1 MLYCQLALPY
11 AIISAMAREMLNL
24 EEAAEHVHL
33 GINDLKHFAQRGE
46 VEAVAHGD
54 SYLFSHRALDEW
66 AQRQLLS
73 ASARDLKKQ
82 HRVIMDEH
90 RRTHRTD
97 WGVADLFDPAAI
109 DLTIPAKAKAGI
121 LRDMTD
127 LADRSGK
134 VYDPD
139 ALFKGL
145 VAREEIASTAVGN
158 SIALLHPRFHDPYL
172 FAESFIAYGR
182 SLASV
187 FFGAADGEA
196 TRHFF
201 LICSTDHELHLHI
214 LARLAM
220 LAHGSDLIEALNAA
234 DSPEA
239 VLSAIRSAEQ
249 PYSQP

>member
-1 MLYCQLALPY
+1 
-11 AIISAMAREMLNL
+11 MAREMLNL

-33 GINDLKHFAQRGE
+33 SANELKHFAQRGE
-46 VEAVAHGD
+46 VAAVTHGE

-66 AQRQLLS
+66 AQRQLLA
-73 ASARDLKKQ
+73 ASARELKEQ

-90 RRTHRTD
+90 RRAHCED
-97 WGVADLFDPAAI
+97 WCVADLFDVAAI
-109 DLTIPAKAKAGI
+109 DLELPAKAKAGI

-139 ALFKGL
+139 ALFREL

-172 FAESFIAYGR
+172 FSESFVAYGR
-182 SLASV
+182 SRARV

-196 TRHFF
+196 TRHFL

-220 LAHGSDLIEALNAA
+220 LAHGSDLIEALDAA
-234 DSPEA
+234 DSSEA
-239 VLSAIRSAEQ
+239 VLAAIRAAEA
-249 PYSQP
+249 PYLT

>member
-1 MLYCQLALPY
+1 
-11 AIISAMAREMLNL
+11 MAREMLTL

-33 GINDLKHFAQRGE
+33 SANELKHFAQRGE
-46 VEAVAHGD
+46 VEAVSHGE

-66 AQRQLLS
+66 AQRQLLA
-73 ASARDLKKQ
+73 ASARDLKEQ

-90 RRTHRTD
+90 RRAHRTD
-97 WGVADLFDPAAI
+97 WCVADLFDPTAI
-109 DLTIPAKAKAGI
+109 DLAVPAKAKAGI

-127 LADRSGK
+127 LADRSDK

-158 SIALLHPRFHDPYL
+158 GIALLHPRFHDPYL
-172 FAESFIAYGR
+172 FEESFIAYGR
-182 SLASV
+182 ARTPV

-201 LICSTDHELHLHI
+201 LICSTDHEVHLHI

-220 LAHGSDLIEALNAA
+220 LAHGSDLIEALDAA

-239 VLSAIRSAEQ
+239 VLTAIRAAEA
-249 PYSQP
+249 PYCS